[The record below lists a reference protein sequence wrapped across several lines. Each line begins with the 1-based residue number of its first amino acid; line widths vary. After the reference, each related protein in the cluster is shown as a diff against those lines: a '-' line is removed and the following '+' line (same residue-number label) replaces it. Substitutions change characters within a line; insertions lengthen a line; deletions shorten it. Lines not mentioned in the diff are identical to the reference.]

1 MKKFLTGLLL
11 FLLAAAIIGYFV
23 YPALS
28 DQLGRRR
35 DAETLAAYREK
46 TAALD
51 DEKKAALF
59 EEARVWNE
67 SLEEVHTED
76 VFAAGIIR
84 TTRDYQNRLN
94 VHDGVIGELVIP
106 SIRLSL
112 PVYHMSTET
121 PAARKLVHVDTS
133 SLPADRTG
141 ENIILAGPGILQAE
155 GILGEIGLT
164 DDRMLEDLD
173 SMVPG
178 ALIILNVTD
187 RTMVYRVSGIHMLSS
202 AGLKEMNLTPGEGEE
217 RLTIISPRQDR
228 RLLVQAERIPVREA
242 RTLLAEE
249 DQVSFPENWQNVL
262 FLGCP
267 VMLAGLLVLWV
278 IEKIKGRS
286 YRLPGEGRKAEQR
299 EKESMEMLEQI
310 TTGTD
315 EGDEA

>member
-35 DAETLAAYREK
+35 DAEILAVYREK

-51 DEKKAALF
+51 AEKTAALF
-59 EEARVWNE
+59 EEAKAWNE
-67 SLEEVHTED
+67 SLEQVHTED

-94 VHDGVIGELVIP
+94 VHDGVIGELLIP

-121 PAARKLVHVDTS
+121 PATRKLVHVDTS
-133 SLPADRTG
+133 SLPADGTG

-155 GILGEIGLT
+155 GLLGEIGLT

-178 ALIILNVTD
+178 TLIILNVTD

-202 AGLKEMNLTPGEGEE
+202 AGLKEMNLTPGAGEE

-299 EKESMEMLEQI
+299 EKESLEMLEQI

>member
-1 MKKFLTGLLL
+1 MKKLLTGLLL

-23 YPALS
+23 YPTLS

-35 DAETLAAYREK
+35 DAEILAAYREK

-51 DEKKAALF
+51 DEKKTALF
-59 EEARVWNE
+59 EEAREWNE
-67 SLEEVHTED
+67 SLEQVHTED

-121 PAARKLVHVDTS
+121 PATRKLVHVDTS
-133 SLPADRTG
+133 SLPADGTG

-155 GILGEIGLT
+155 GLLGEIGLT

-178 ALIILNVTD
+178 TLIILNVTD

-202 AGLKEMNLTPGEGEE
+202 AGLKEMNLTPGAGEE

-299 EKESMEMLEQI
+299 EKESLEMLEQI